1 MAIQFDPA
9 NKRIILDTTYVTV
22 EDVYSRWKEWART
35 GDNLKWLPAFSVV
48 GGDPLGGGLFVASYF
63 FLLNGWRL
71 RPMEADQTL
80 EIKGNINV
88 AGGGIPTVRTLGT
101 FNVSVQY
108 TVPVAAQGISV
119 DGGSTGGGG
128 GASVNE
134 ITAAI
139 RAELF
144 PELQK
149 LRDLEVVNGKIQAV
163 CEGGSDVAGAEVRVW
178 DGTSWVIQ

>member
-9 NKRIILDTTYVTV
+9 NKRIILDSTYVQV
-22 EDVYSRWKEWART
+22 EDVYSRWKEWAKT
-35 GDNLKWLPAFSVV
+35 EDNLKYLPAFSVV

-88 AGGGIPTVRTLGT
+88 AGGGVPLVQTLGD
-101 FNVSVQY
+101 FNVSAQY

-119 DGGSTGGGG
+119 EGGGG

-134 ITAAI
+134 IKAAI

-149 LRDLEVVNGKIQAV
+149 LRDLRIENGKVSAV
-163 CEGGSDVAGAEVRVW
+163 CEGDSSTAGTEIRVW
-178 DGTSWVIQ
+178 NGSAWVLP

>member
-9 NKRIILDTTYVTV
+9 SKRIVLDSTYVEV
-22 EDVYSRWKEWART
+22 EDVYSRWKEWAKDE
-35 GDNLKWLPAFSVV
+35 DNLKYLPAFSVV

-88 AGGGIPTVRTLGT
+88 SGGGVPLVQTLGDY
-101 FNVSVQY
+101 NVSAQF

-119 DGGSTGGGG
+119 SGGNGG
-128 GASVNE
+128 GATVNE
-134 ITAAI
+134 IAAAI
-139 RAELF
+139 RADLF

-149 LRDLEVVNGKIQAV
+149 LRDLEFVNGKVLAV
-163 CEGGSDVAGAEVRVW
+163 CDGGASLPGAEVRVW